1 MSGAARYLLTLVCG
15 AMVCAL
21 AESIGGN
28 GPGSGVR
35 KLVCGLFMA
44 FLVISPLRGMD
55 LPEVDFGSYA
65 RDAEAAAEA
74 GQEQAEHARLD
85 IISESAEAY
94 ILNKAAGMGLALDVS
109 VKLNGEGVPC
119 AVTLIGAVT
128 PYEKASLSDMI
139 AGDLGIGKE
148 AQTWNIPHQSSE

>member
-1 MSGAARYLLTLVCG
+1 MSAAARYLLTLVCG

-21 AESIGGN
+21 TESIAGN

-35 KLVCGLFMA
+35 KLICGLFMA
-44 FLVISPLRGMD
+44 FLVISPLKTLD
-55 LPEVDFGSYA
+55 LPDLDLQSYS

-74 GQEQAEHARLD
+74 GQEQAEQARLD
-85 IISESAEAY
+85 IISGSAEAY
-94 ILNKAAGMGLALDVS
+94 IWNKAAGMGLDLEISVELD
-109 VKLNGEGVPC
+109 GDGIPC
-119 AVTLIGAVT
+119 AVTLAGSVT

-148 AQTWNIPHQSSE
+148 AQTWTTAHQSSD